1 MWRRRKTNN
10 ILTFKWEM
18 WKHLAIPEDDCVIRS
33 LQIMHTKITLGIA
46 RDTNPTLLLGGVGW
60 RRALQK
66 GDYILIFVWW
76 PQCNNVYIYE
86 TLTMMSVCLRYC
98 HGYWAIFFCCNI
110 LCNLICW
117 SPRRWPWEQNEMPI
131 LTGIFRSKLEHALRT
146 QPVFLCKLNNTS
158 YVS

>member
-1 MWRRRKTNN
+1 MRNVKTSGYSWRWLCDQKFTNYAHKN
-10 ILTFKWEM
+10 NTWNCKRYKSYSE
-18 WKHLAIPEDDCVIRS
+18 K
-33 LQIMHTKITLGIA
+33 
-46 RDTNPTLLLGGVGW
+46 GGVGW

-76 PQCNNVYIYE
+76 PQCNYVYIYE

-117 SPRRWPWEQNEMPI
+117 SPRRWPWEQNEMLI